1 MASISSLKQNLLTGA
16 LAKRLAAVYGCP
28 ESATPLYADRLVNL
42 LDAFQAEF
50 GGVRHVPDTSA
61 DDIALFSAPGR
72 TEIGGNHTDHQLGHV
87 LAGSVNLDIIAA
99 ARPNGTSQIRILSEG
114 FPMDVVDISD
124 LSVQDREKNTSAAL
138 IRGVAARFQQLGY
151 TVGGFD
157 AYTTSNVLKGS
168 GLSSSAAFEVLIGNI
183 VNTLFANSQVSPV
196 AIAQIG
202 QYAENVYYGKP
213 CGLMDQM
220 ASSVGGIIAI
230 DFANPA
236 EPVVEPVAFDF
247 AASGLALCILDSG
260 ADHGDLTDE
269 YAAIPQEMK
278 AVAGFF
284 NQKHLSAV
292 DEDAFMAAIPQIR
305 RQTGDRAVLRALH
318 FFADDRR
325 VAEQAQ
331 ALRNQ
336 DVERFKSLILE
347 SGHSSSDYLQNIFAT
362 GATTEQ
368 SVSLVLALCEKY
380 LAPVGGAWRVHG
392 GGFAGT
398 IQAFVPLGEV
408 AEFKKKIEAVLGPGS
423 CHVLS
428 IRPIGGCCL
437 VQ

>member
-1 MASISSLKQNLLTGA
+1 MAAISSLKQNLQNGT
-16 LAKRLAAVYGCP
+16 LAKRLATVYGCP
-28 ESATPLYADRLVNL
+28 ESAAPQYADRLVNL

-61 DDIALFSAPGR
+61 DDVALFSAPGR

-114 FPMDVVDISD
+114 FPIDVVDTSD
-124 LSVQDREKNTSAAL
+124 LSIQDSEKNTSAAL

-157 AYTTSNVLKGS
+157 AYTSSNVLKGS

-284 NQKHLSAV
+284 NQQYLNAV
-292 DEDAFMAAIPQIR
+292 DEDAFLAAIPQIR